1 MIPTRALTLART
13 RQWTIR
19 EVLQGREVPMSNEE
33 ARIRMGNYPTKW
45 HASIAEPAGPAFG
58 QRALQRPPS
67 HQPERAAG
75 CLRLRRAS
83 AHEPL
88 WSQPCWPATAFAW
101 FATQVRQAYA
111 EDADQVDDLQG
122 ETKALHV
129 QRQAEQAG
137 QVYRALEVGQTWY
150 MLATQR
156 PATMHTLC
164 HHVCPPRG
172 ALCALC
178 KAVRAA
184 PALTLW

>member
-19 EVLQGREVPMSNEE
+19 EVLQGREVPTSNEE

-45 HASIAEPAGPAFG
+45 HASMPEPAGPALG
-58 QRALQRPPS
+58 QRALQRPLS

-88 WSQPCWPATAFAW
+88 WSQLVAAMLAGHRALAW
-101 FATQVRQAYA
+101 FAAQVRQDCA
-111 EDADQVDDLQG
+111 EDADQGDDLQG

-137 QVYRALEVGQTWY
+137 QVYRALEVGQHG
-150 MLATQR
+150 R
-156 PATMHTLC
+156 C
-164 HHVCPPRG
+164 
-172 ALCALC
+172 
-178 KAVRAA
+178 
-184 PALTLW
+184 